1 MKNKNYI
8 WYAGYAISGI
18 LLVIQLLTNFNTG
31 LIMLTTTIFS
41 VSHVQL
47 LHNKMLH
54 TDSSYKTECLDE
66 RNITIREKAGSIT
79 NLATLVLLG
88 CTAALFIALNYII
101 PAIAIAVIIFIQPII
116 FILITNSIEKK
127 M

>member
-1 MKNKNYI
+1 MKTKNHI
-8 WYAGYAISGI
+8 WYTGYAISGL

-31 LIMLTTTIFS
+31 LIMLTTIIFS

-47 LHNKMLH
+47 LHNKMLC

-79 NLATLVLLG
+79 NLATLVLLS
-88 CTAALFIALNYII
+88 CAAALFIALNYII
-101 PAIAIAVIIFIQPII
+101 PAIAIAAIIFIQPII